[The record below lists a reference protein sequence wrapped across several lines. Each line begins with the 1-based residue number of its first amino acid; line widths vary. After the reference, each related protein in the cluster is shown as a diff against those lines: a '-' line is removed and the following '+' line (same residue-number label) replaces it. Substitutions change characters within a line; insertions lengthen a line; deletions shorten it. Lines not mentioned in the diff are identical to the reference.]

1 MARFELC
8 LQGTKFDVPKRI
20 IIDFFEH
27 HPQLFNTDCYEVQ
40 SNVPI
45 KVFTEFVEALET
57 NPDLIPVITETN
69 VQSLALLASEF
80 FHDVLTVE
88 CERLLSQFRSVADS
102 EIHGTSTD
110 ELIKTRLSALEH
122 TVEALWAKCESI
134 ERRTP
139 DSSSGIDTSSSS
151 SESKSVKHVEC
162 PLQDPSSFDGIISFL
177 TRRHGGN
184 VHDKGIVTITSK
196 SVDSDQ
202 YPLRN
207 VADLTSYSYFCSKH
221 EPDQWICWDFHALLV
236 RLTHYAIRYYIT
248 SFALKSWVVEGSLD
262 GESWTTI
269 DEHVNHDHLPLVFT
283 RWYGVSKTVECR
295 FIRLTLTAPNHCG
308 NNGLMLVGV
317 EFFGT
322 FLDRNE

>member
-20 IIDFFEH
+20 LIAFFEQ

-40 SNVPI
+40 SSVPI
-45 KVFTEFVEALET
+45 EVFTEFVEALET
-57 NPDLIPVITETN
+57 NPDHIPVITETN
-69 VQSLALLASEF
+69 VQSLALLANEF
-80 FHDVLTVE
+80 FHGVLTAE
-88 CERLLSQFRSVADS
+88 CERVLSQFPSVADS

-139 DSSSGIDTSSSS
+139 DSSSVIDTSSSS
-151 SESKSVKHVEC
+151 SESKSVKHVEF
-162 PLQDPSSFDGIISFL
+162 PLQDPSSFDGIISYL
-177 TRRHGGN
+177 TRKHGGN

-196 SVDSDQ
+196 SVDSDRYAPQ
-202 YPLRN
+202 N
-207 VADLTSYSYFCSKH
+207 VTDLTSYSYFHSKH
-221 EPDQWICWDFHALLV
+221 KPGQWICWDFHALRV
-236 RLTHYAIRYYIT
+236 RLTHYAIRYYVT
-248 SFALKSWVVEGSLD
+248 AFDLKSWVVEGSLD

-269 DEHVNHDHLPLVFT
+269 DEHVNHDHLTSVFT
-283 RWYGVSKTVECR
+283 IWSGVSKTVECR
-295 FIRLTLTAPNHCG
+295 FIRLTQTAPNYCR
-308 NNGLMLVGV
+308 NNGLMFVGV